1 MKRILLIL
9 LCVPL
14 IGFGQQYNKQIFG
27 VWKYRTDKWL
37 VDGYTNPN
45 MIFETLVYKDSITV
59 KLVKGNGKAMN
70 KLIGTPKFTKVFIG
84 NVEVSETEFIL
95 QTKEVRV
102 SVTRFTKTVYVIV
115 EEKDDF
121 SGDILKN
128 TYFGKR

>member
-1 MKRILLIL
+1 MKRLLLIL
-9 LCVPL
+9 LCLPI
-14 IGFGQQYNKQIFG
+14 IGFGQQAQ
-27 VWKYRTDKWL
+27 VLDSVQTDKWL
-37 VDGYTNPN
+37 VEGYTTPK
-45 MIFETLVYKDSITV
+45 MIFETIVYKDSITV

-70 KLIGTPKFTKVFIG
+70 KLIGTTKFTKVFIG
-84 NVEVSETEFIL
+84 NVEVSDTEFIL

-102 SVTRFTKTVYVIV
+102 SVTRGAKIVYVIV